1 MADDAVQSLA
11 GLPYFIAFF
20 GMALLLYTL
29 CLALHAALPPL
40 REFRLMR
47 EGNVAAAVSLAGALI
62 GYALPMA
69 RVLMV
74 SESMTDMLL
83 LSLAAL
89 GVQLAATAVPRLMM
103 APLIRNVVAG
113 QVASGLFLAAMAVA
127 VGILNAAA
135 QTY

>member
-1 MADDAVQSLA
+1 MAEDTVQSLA

-20 GMALLLYTL
+20 GTALLLYTL
-29 CLALHAALPPL
+29 CMALHAALPPL

-47 EGNVAAAVSLAGALI
+47 EGNVAAAASLAGALI
-62 GYALPMA
+62 GYAIPLA

-74 SESMTDMLL
+74 SESLTDMLL

-113 QVASGLFLAAMAVA
+113 QLASGLFLAALAVA

>member
-20 GMALLLYTL
+20 GMALLMYTL
-29 CLALHAALPPL
+29 CMALHAALPPL

-47 EGNVAAAVSLAGALI
+47 EGNVAASASLAGALI
-62 GYALPMA
+62 GYAIPLA

-74 SESMTDMLL
+74 SESLTDMLL

-89 GVQLAATAVPRLMM
+89 GVQLAATAFPRLMM
-103 APLIRNVVAG
+103 GPLIRNVQAG
-113 QVASGLFLAAMAVA
+113 QLASGLFLAALAVA
-127 VGILNAAA
+127 VGVLNAAA

>member
-29 CLALHAALPPL
+29 CLAVHAVLPPL

-47 EGNVAAAVSLAGALI
+47 EGNIAAAVSLAGALI
-62 GYALPMA
+62 GYALPLA

-103 APLIRNVVAG
+103 GPLVRNVISG
-113 QVASGLFLAAMAVA
+113 QLASGLFLAAMAVS

>member
-1 MADDAVQSLA
+1 MADDTVQSLA
-11 GLPYFIAFF
+11 GLPYFIVFF
-20 GMALLLYTL
+20 GTALLVYTL
-29 CLALHAALPPL
+29 AMALHAALPPL

-62 GYALPMA
+62 GYAIPLA

-74 SESMTDMLL
+74 SESLTDMLL
-83 LSLAAL
+83 LSLVAL
-89 GVQLAATAVPRLMM
+89 GVQLAGTAVPRLMM
-103 APLIRNVVAG
+103 GPLVRNVAAG
-113 QVASGLFLAAMAVA
+113 QLASGLFLAALAVA